1 MKPHYRVQQAVGVVK
16 HSTLE
21 EAQAEAERLAE
32 KFSGVPFEILQCV
45 GTTQTAKPQTFWMDG
60 VIPPHVCAMHRA
72 MDGTCFVCSRLEA
85 QP

>member
-45 GTTQTAKPQTFWMDG
+45 GTTQTAKPQTFWMDPCLRDAPG
-60 VIPPHVCAMHRA
+60 
-72 MDGTCFVCSRLEA
+72 DGWDVLRV
-85 QP
+85 Q